1 MKEGYK
7 EMPLAKVP
15 NRDGLGYTEYYVN
28 MSSERG
34 EASLIVLDADETM
47 EIYYA
52 NTEGVTSDIEAGFYK
67 WDARDIAKYVHELVE
82 TGQITHGKYLSLR

>member
-28 MSSERG
+28 MSSERDDT
-34 EASLIVLDADETM
+34 SLIVLDADETM

-52 NTEGVTSDIEAGFYK
+52 NTDGVTSDIEAGFYK